1 MKLWNY
7 IITIL
12 HLCYNHS
19 FKQGLSS
26 DIKKLGERFGDQII
40 LERLKVSPQIFF
52 MIRKETGTSS
62 MEMSNGYYSIISKG
76 TILTLS
82 IMSQTEVVCF
92 LICTGLRSTYYSNKK
107 NISRI

>member
-12 HLCYNHS
+12 HLCCNHS
-19 FKQGLSS
+19 FKQALSS
-26 DIKKLGERFGDQII
+26 DIKRLGEKFGDQIL
-40 LERLKVSPQIFF
+40 LERLKVSPQILF
-52 MIRKETGTSS
+52 MIGKKTGTSS
-62 MEMSNGYYSIISKG
+62 MEISNGYYSIISKG

-92 LICTGLRSTYYSNKK
+92 LMYTGL
-107 NISRI
+107 